1 MVGVSVSQ
9 WRKIDA
15 QMGAKPYSK
24 RGINMKYEEFM
35 EITEYWSD
43 NDTVCFLMEYDF
55 WNEAVMRFIMHKWRN
70 GLVEAEHIGWY
81 ANEHGIM
88 NYTKLPE
95 EDE

>member
-1 MVGVSVSQ
+1 
-9 WRKIDA
+9 
-15 QMGAKPYSK
+15 
-24 RGINMKYEEFM
+24 MKYKQFM

-43 NDTVCFLMEYDF
+43 NDTVCFLMEYPL
-55 WNEAVMRFIMHKWRN
+55 WNEMVMRFIMHKWRD
-70 GLVEAEHIGWY
+70 GVIDIEHLEGF